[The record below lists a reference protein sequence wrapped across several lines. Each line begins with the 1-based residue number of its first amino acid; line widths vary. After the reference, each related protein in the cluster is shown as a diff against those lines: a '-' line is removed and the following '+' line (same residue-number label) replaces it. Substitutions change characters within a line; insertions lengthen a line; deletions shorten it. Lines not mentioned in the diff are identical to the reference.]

1 MQGKSRD
8 DILAEIFAE
17 NLFQFP
23 TERMIKSIAN
33 TCFKRIVAL
42 DSDELV
48 SYLADPS
55 AEVAKQ
61 INLYAIMCENRIVYD
76 FMTDVIG
83 EKYHPQGL
91 IFLLRT

>member
-23 TERMIKSIAN
+23 TERTIKSITN
-33 TCFKRIVAL
+33 TCFKRIDAL
-42 DSDELV
+42 DSPVLV
-48 SYLADPS
+48 SYLADSS

-61 INLYAIMCENRIVYD
+61 INLYAIMRENRIVYD

-83 EKYHPQGL
+83 EKYRSQ
-91 IFLLRT
+91 